1 MTLKIGANQ
10 PSSITLIS
18 DKLRQKTDESAINSA
33 RQDQN
38 AIENLNR
45 RMAVKKPDTKGTN
58 KTVGDFLGHVLT
70 KQPLE
75 EKGKEKKVYLDVK
88 YPKPPEQMTVKDYQ
102 TALTRAEYKQAGL
115 GMLTDD
121 EIKTSEDA
129 LADQGLKVKYYGFDL
144 ASLQNDQ
151 RSGKPLF
158 TTDYMIERAQRGGQ
172 AVLQYREYQ
181 SLSDDAKAEYARRYA
196 PEAIGGF
203 VQPIVNAPVNIAN
216 SLSEPFRAGERA
228 LFGTSYI
235 PEIPRMQVA
244 ERSEYWNKDGRMLIN
259 KGAEIGATITFGGMA
274 GSRALATQSGR
285 FLLGTESAYNIGAG
299 IGGKD
304 ITQTDANGN
313 ARQMPLLE
321 RGLRVTGGLFGA
333 RSVINAE
340 IAAPNSAVN
349 KLDDIFKNNTP
360 KPQAEMV
367 TPNGFRVKV
376 PQTNKSVNTT
386 VLESRKN
393 GFPGIR
399 IPSSNGSW
407 EGEVG
412 NSGWKSTKPE
422 VIAVTKG
429 KSVEFKN
436 GFPDFSPWSKGE
448 VKLPN
453 MKGNYTSDFEDADEL
468 FATQN
473 KWFKADGSPDAGKV
487 TKMRSDESLT
497 WHHHEDRE
505 TMLLVP
511 KDLNNKISHTGGGS
525 LSRRNSM
532 VSPDK

>member
-45 RMAVKKPDTKGTN
+45 RMAVKKPDTNETE

-102 TALTRAEYKQAGL
+102 TALIRAEYKQAGL

-121 EIKTSEDA
+121 EIKMSEDA
-129 LADQGLKVKYYGFDL
+129 LAGKGLSVKYYGFDL

-196 PEAIGGF
+196 PDAVGGF

-216 SLSEPFRAGERA
+216 GLSEPFRAGERA

-235 PEIPRMQVA
+235 PEIPRMEVA

-274 GSRALATQSGR
+274 GSRALATQTGR
-285 FLLGTESAYNIGAG
+285 FLLGTEAAYNIGAG

-313 ARQMPLLE
+313 ARQMPLFE
-321 RGLRVTGGLFGA
+321 RSVRVTGGLFGA

-340 IAAPNSAVN
+340 ITAPNSAVN

-376 PQTNKSVNTT
+376 PQTNKPFQTT
-386 VLESRKN
+386 DDFILEARGRTNGDYANKTFQVKEKALERAAKSRTDTKRQEW
-393 GFPGIR
+393 IQTSKKY
-399 IPSSNGSW
+399 PSGVKFN
-407 EGEVG
+407 
-412 NSGWKSTKPE
+412 
-422 VIAVTKG
+422 AA
-429 KSVEFKN
+429 
-436 GFPDFSPWSKGE
+436 GFPDFSPYAIKS
-448 VKLPN
+448 VKIR
-453 MKGNYTSDFEDADEL
+453 MKGNYTTDFTEA
-468 FATQN
+468 N
-473 KWFKADGSPDAGKV
+473 KAAGFTKTPDNY
-487 TKMRSDESLT
+487 T
-497 WHHHEDRE
+497 WHHHQDRM
-505 TMLLVP
+505 TMQLVP
-511 KDLNNKISHTGGGS
+511 KDLHELIRHDGGISEIKKLGE
-525 LSRRNSM
+525 LIW
-532 VSPDK
+532 